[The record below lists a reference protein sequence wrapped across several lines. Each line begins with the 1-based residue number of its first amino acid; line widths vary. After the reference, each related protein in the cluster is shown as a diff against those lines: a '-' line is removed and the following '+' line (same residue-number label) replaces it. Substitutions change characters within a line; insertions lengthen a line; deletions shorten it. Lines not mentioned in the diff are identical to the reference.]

1 MAEDVNLQGEGHTT
15 LHLRSLR
22 RKWQVLALQITATI
36 SLVWMYI
43 MITRTYGL
51 CDPIDAT
58 WCPAVDHTLTL
69 GFIDQ
74 YLVSI
79 DKSLPLSLIHI

>member
-36 SLVWMYI
+36 SLVWMHHDYAHLRI
-43 MITRTYGL
+43 M
-51 CDPIDAT
+51 
-58 WCPAVDHTLTL
+58 
-69 GFIDQ
+69 
-74 YLVSI
+74 
-79 DKSLPLSLIHI
+79 